1 VARKP
6 PALPQLLTR
15 GSTLADDLDNEDCLN
30 AAGHQMTYLND
41 VCHVDPANPVDLAP
55 PTTG

>member
-1 VARKP
+1 M
-6 PALPQLLTR
+6 LN
-15 GSTLADDLDNEDCLN
+15 TLADDLDNDDYLN